1 MRICGLYVI
10 GLICMILLSVSKAI
24 TIFVKRTCPKN
35 VRLIVVCL
43 QVEMGSLL
51 QVAWHWNPPY
61 LQAEP
66 TPSHLTQT
74 VINVCNIVQ
83 YVIEC
88 NMK

>member
-1 MRICGLYVI
+1 
-10 GLICMILLSVSKAI
+10 MILLSVSKAM
-24 TIFVKRTCPKN
+24 TILVKRTCPKN

-43 QVEMGSLL
+43 RIERGSLL
-51 QVAWHWNPPY
+51 QVACYWNPPN

-83 YVIEC
+83 YVIEW
-88 NMK
+88 NMRYALMI